1 MQWEIFS
8 ILFLSGWTKRRR
20 QNQPEGIL
28 SISRIEQT
36 VPTRNPGLGGGFQN
50 NFNRIDL
57 ESLLPHR
64 SPMLLISQI
73 LSFDDQKAV
82 TRAVVSGHWPMS
94 GTKGVD
100 AVVLIELVAQTAGV
114 NNGWALSQQEGPEVD
129 HRGWIVGIKH
139 ARLFVAT
146 IQLGTVIET
155 SSENI
160 FAYEYLREIRGTARI
175 GSQVAAEVT
184 LQLMQADNG
193 GLQVP

>member
-1 MQWEIFS
+1 
-8 ILFLSGWTKRRR
+8 L
-20 QNQPEGIL
+20 
-28 SISRIEQT
+28 QT
-36 VPTRNPGLGGGFQN
+36 TS
-50 NFNRIDL
+50 NRFDL

-64 SPMLLISQI
+64 GSMLLLSQI

-82 TRAVVSGHWPMS
+82 TRAVVSDHWPMS
-94 GTKGVD
+94 GNKGVD

-114 NNGWALSQQEGPEVD
+114 NNGWVLSQQESPELD

-146 IQLGTVIET
+146 IPLGTVVET

-160 FAYEYLREIRGTARI
+160 FAYENLREVRGTARI

-184 LQLMQADNG
+184 LQLMQADKG
-193 GLQVP
+193 GL